1 MYVYDVAAASGIRP
15 GQQTTEGDSIF
26 DSIKN
31 MFGGEPEQLSGPGY
45 EESSGGF
52 FESLTGSFNDFLSGF
67 TGPTQLSGP
76 ADSGGGGGFF
86 ESIASGIGSLFG
98 GFFANGGQIGA
109 GKFGVV
115 GENGP
120 ELVGGPASVTP
131 MASGTNVTYNINAV
145 DAQSFKAMIAADPSF
160 IHGVAM
166 MGARSSPARR

>member
-1 MYVYDVAAASGIRP
+1 MGQEGGGVWDSVKNAATTIWDGVKGVGSGIYDAVS
-15 GQQTTEGDSIF
+15 GVVDSIG
-26 DSIKN
+26 SI
-31 MFGGEPEQLSGPGY
+31 FSS
-45 EESSGGF
+45 SSG
-52 FESLTGSFNDFLSGF
+52 
-67 TGPTQLSGP
+67 
-76 ADSGGGGGFF
+76 SGGGGGFLD
-86 ESIASGIGSLFG
+86 SIASGIGSFFG

-131 MASGTNVTYNINAV
+131 MTGGTNVTYNINAV